1 MADRELP
8 PLSDREMEIL
18 RLVATGATNHEIAAK
33 LVISVNTVKVHLRNI
48 FAKLGVASRTEA
60 TMVAVRRGWVDVPQ
74 AGGQAV
80 AARPSED
87 APVAPPSFVPV
98 PALPV
103 LERWP
108 RVRWTQHV
116 ILVAA
121 LVLALVI
128 LLLPQIVETRGN
140 GKAQNAISGVFPTA
154 TSAPGPATG
163 QWQTRAQMPTPRS
176 GLAVVAHNGLI
187 YAIGGVSNEGVTGK
201 VEVYD
206 PAADAWT
213 ARLSK
218 PVPVGFVSAAVAGS
232 KIYVP
237 GGVGTEQRIQS
248 ALEVYDPGRD
258 AWELKA
264 PLPRPLAAYAL
275 AVWNERLYLFGGL
288 DEQGYV
294 NSVYCYDP
302 GTDRWETRQPMRDA
316 RGLLGAATLGQR
328 IYVVGGYDDESEYN
342 TCGMYDPAADLWLDC
357 RPMALRRGGL
367 ALTAVR
373 NNLYAIGGG
382 MNGYLAFNE
391 RYDPRLDIWTRIET
405 PVAEQWRGLGAAFV
419 DPYVYGIG
427 GWNGENLSLTEAYQ
441 ALFYQLIILP

>member
-1 MADRELP
+1 MADSESP
-8 PLSDREMEIL
+8 PLSDREVEIL
-18 RLVATGATNHEIAAK
+18 RLVATGATNQEIAAK
-33 LVISVNTVKVHLRNI
+33 LVISPFTVKTHLKNI
-48 FAKLGVASRTEA
+48 FAKLGVTTRTEA

-74 AGGQAV
+74 ATAPPV
-80 AARPSED
+80 ATSPTGNTL
-87 APVAPPSFVPV
+87 VAPPLPV
-98 PALPV
+98 PAPVLPV
-103 LERWP
+103 LKRWP
-108 RVRWTQHV
+108 SVRWTQRV

-121 LVLALVI
+121 LALALVI
-128 LLLPQIVETRGN
+128 LLLPQIVAMRRN
-140 GKAQNAISGVFPTA
+140 GKAQTAISGVFPTA

-206 PAADAWT
+206 PEADAWT

-232 KIYVP
+232 RIYVP

-248 ALEVYDPGRD
+248 VLEVYDPGRD

-264 PLPRPLAAYAL
+264 PLPTPLAAYAM

-294 NSVYCYDP
+294 SSVYCYDP
-302 GTDRWETRQPMRDA
+302 GTDRWETRQPMREA

-328 IYVVGGYDDESEYN
+328 IYVVGGYDDKSESN
-342 TCGMYDPAADLWLDC
+342 TCGVYDPAADLWLDC
-357 RPMALRRGGL
+357 RPMTLRRGGL

-382 MNGYLAFNE
+382 MKGYLAFNE

-427 GWNGENLSLTEAYQ
+427 GWNGENLSVTEAYQ